1 MIRMSV
7 FYPSGEGSNFDLDYY
22 RSTHV
27 PMALKAWGLSDAEI
41 DKGVNGPYVAAV
53 HFRFE
58 SQDAL
63 NAALGLP
70 ATADVL
76 ADVPNFTNITPVM
89 QMSEI
94 VS

>member
-7 FYPSGEGSNFDLDYY
+7 FYPSGDGSTFDMDYY

-27 PMALKAWGLSDAEI
+27 PMALKAWGLAEAEI
-41 DKGVNGPYVAAV
+41 DKGLNGPYVAGV

-58 SQDAL
+58 SQDAV
-63 NAALGLP
+63 NAALAAPGTP
-70 ATADVL
+70 EVL
-76 ADVPNFTNITPVM
+76 ADVPNFTNITPVI
-89 QMSEI
+89 QTSEI

>member
-7 FYPSGEGSNFDLDYY
+7 FYPSGEGSTFDLDYY

-27 PMALKAWGLSDAEI
+27 PMALKAWGLTEAEI
-41 DKGVNGPYVAAV
+41 DKGINGPYVAGV

-58 SQDAL
+58 SQDAVD
-63 NAALGLP
+63 AAFAAPGTP
-70 ATADVL
+70 EVL
-76 ADVPNFTNITPVM
+76 ADVPNFTNITPVI
-89 QMSEI
+89 QTSEI

>member
-7 FYPSGEGSNFDLDYY
+7 FYPSGEGSTFDLDYY

-27 PMALKAWGLSDAEI
+27 PMALKAWGLSEAEI
-41 DKGVNGPYVAAV
+41 NKGVNGPYVAGV
-53 HFRFE
+53 HFLFE
-58 SQDAL
+58 SQDAV
-63 NAALGLP
+63 NAALAAPG
-70 ATADVL
+70 TGEVL
-76 ADVPNFTNITPVM
+76 ADVANFTNISPVI

>member
-7 FYPSGEGSNFDLDYY
+7 LYPSGEGSTFDLDYY
-22 RSTHV
+22 CKTHI
-27 PMALKAWGLSDAEI
+27 PMALKAWGMSDAEI
-41 DKGVNGPYVAAV
+41 DKGVNGPYVAAA

-63 NAALGLP
+63 NAAMGAP
-70 ATADVL
+70 GTGEVL
-76 ADVPNFTNITPVM
+76 ADVANFTNITPVM

>member
-1 MIRMSV
+1 MIRVSV
-7 FYPSGEGSNFDLDYY
+7 FYPSGEGSTFDLDYY

-27 PMALKAWGLSDAEI
+27 PMALKAWNLEGAEI
-41 DKGVNGPYVAAV
+41 DKGVNGPYVAGV

-58 SQDAL
+58 SLDAV
-63 NAALGLP
+63 NAALAAP
-70 ATADVL
+70 ETAEVL
-76 ADVPNFTNITPVM
+76 ADVANFTNITPVM